1 MKIKTTIE
9 LGVAVAIILW
19 VGIMLFTWGCLNN
32 FPMTLISIVM
42 LLMSVAIA
50 ILNCKNKR
58 RK

>member
-42 LLMSVAIA
+42 LLMSVTIT
-50 ILNCKNKR
+50 ILDYKNKR